1 MADGIRLDLQEALA
15 RGPSGIPN
23 LEPLFAPGAIPPVF
37 DEAPEVEEGPGF
49 IPGGGIPGVSTGTFT
64 GEPIDIGSGSI
75 GQPVPP
81 VKESRGDRLRA
92 LLGNFLQNF
101 GTGLQA
107 ASRAPSGAEFA
118 AGFGG
123 ALSAGEERRQQ
134 KSREELLRANQAFR
148 EQFARERAE
157 LDAERFEFTQQQA
170 EAARIERNLDRA
182 ERGRERE
189 EGRRARGF
197 RDVLETN
204 RARRRR
210 AGEREFRREERKGRE
225 TFQERLQRKQQQFQ
239 REQETT
245 KAKGKLALSVKD
257 AFSLAFQ
264 EVRVGLSAEDPLGK
278 ERTFKNATEA
288 ISFARKRAIAI
299 FRDANGIG
307 PSKEELAAA
316 IPRAEKVEE
325 FVKEFQSLAVSDDE
339 IILTLRTAR
348 EQGEISD
355 EEAEVIGQQVGLV
368 TSGGK
373 RALEQLK
380 ERLKPTRF
388 QELLKRGGRLL
399 TPAIE
404 AIQGKRPFIGEP
416 ESNR

>member
-1 MADGIRLDLQEALA
+1 M
-15 RGPSGIPN
+15 
-23 LEPLFAPGAIPPVF
+23 
-37 DEAPEVEEGPGF
+37 
-49 IPGGGIPGVSTGTFT
+49 
-64 GEPIDIGSGSI
+64 
-75 GQPVPP
+75 
-81 VKESRGDRLRA
+81 
-92 LLGNFLQNF
+92 
-101 GTGLQA
+101 
-107 ASRAPSGAEFA
+107 
-118 AGFGG
+118 
-123 ALSAGEERRQQ
+123 
-134 KSREELLRANQAFR
+134 
-148 EQFARERAE
+148 
-157 LDAERFEFTQQQA
+157 
-170 EAARIERNLDRA
+170 
-182 ERGRERE
+182 
-189 EGRRARGF
+189 
-197 RDVLETN
+197 LETN

-239 REQETT
+239 REQATT

-325 FVKEFQSLAVSDDE
+325 FVKEFESLAVSDDE

-355 EEAEVIGQQVGLV
+355 AEAEVIGQRVGLV
-368 TSGGK
+368 RTEGK